1 MASYPQLQKIGTI
14 TNPSQMKKTQIIDKM
29 MMEAVQYKY
38 YKLHYISWWSYYS
51 WSSQNNDKGILI
63 LEAEAEELESVSTN
77 NDTHDEIMGQAE
89 HIVPDSLVA

>member
-38 YKLHYISWWSYYS
+38 YKLHYIS
-51 WSSQNNDKGILI
+51 
-63 LEAEAEELESVSTN
+63 
-77 NDTHDEIMGQAE
+77 
-89 HIVPDSLVA
+89 